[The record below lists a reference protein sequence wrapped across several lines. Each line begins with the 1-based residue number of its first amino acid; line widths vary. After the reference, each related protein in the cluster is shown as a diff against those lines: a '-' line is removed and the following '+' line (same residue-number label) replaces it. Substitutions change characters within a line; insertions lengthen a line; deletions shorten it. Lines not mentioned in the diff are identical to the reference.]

1 MGMPI
6 NIGSHVEVV
15 AKAVGTLG
23 DAQDTWSF
31 PLKAFLLDSDV
42 KYKVDS

>member
-15 AKAVGTLG
+15 AKAVSTLG
-23 DAQDTWSF
+23 NAEYTCNL

-42 KYKVDS
+42 KDKMGS